1 MEENVTRGLFNLD
14 SLTEAA
20 KGKVIALDYYLL
32 KENKLNDIYSQEDID
47 LLKDNI
53 EEFQLSQP
61 IIVRKNADNSYTILS
76 GHRRY
81 KACRKIFAEN
91 KSLFFFDKEY
101 INQIPCIVDNK
112 QYKNEDDEFLAIV
125 SSNVARVLSTDE
137 RKKIYLKLKEIY
149 DRKCT
154 TGERPKGKE
163 REVISSWMGVTDR
176 TVQNYKNQLKLD
188 SVQKQN
194 NAAKIIK
201 RFTGIEK
208 LFTDIDMDDYDVE
221 DIDNIREVAIPA
233 INAVMSRLNININDL

>member
-20 KGKVIALDYYLL
+20 KGRVVAVDYYLL

-61 IIVRKNADNSYTILS
+61 LIVRKNNDNSYTILS

-81 KACRKIFAEN
+81 KACRNIFAEN

-101 INQIPCIVDNK
+101 VNQIPCIVDNK

-125 SSNVARVLSTDE
+125 SSNAARVLSSDE

-149 DRKCT
+149 DRKCAS
-154 TGERPKGKE
+154 GERPKGKE

-176 TVQNYKNQLKLD
+176 TVQNYKKQLKQN

-194 NAAKIIK
+194 DITKIIK
-201 RFTGIEK
+201 RFAGIER
-208 LFTDIDMDDYDVE
+208 LFTDIDINSYDDH

-233 INAVMSRLNININDL
+233 INAVMSRLNIDFKDL

>member
-1 MEENVTRGLFNLD
+1 MEENITKGLFNLD
-14 SLTEAA
+14 SLNEAA
-20 KGKVIALDYYLL
+20 KGRVTAIDYYLL
-32 KENKLNDIYSQEDID
+32 KENKLNSIYSQEDID
-47 LLKDNI
+47 LLKGNI

-61 IIVRKNADNSYTILS
+61 IIVRKNNDNSYMILS

-112 QYKNEDDEFLAIV
+112 QYRSEDDEFLAIV
-125 SSNVARVLSTDE
+125 SSNASRVLSADE

-149 DRKCT
+149 DRKCAV
-154 TGERPKGKE
+154 GERPKGKE

-176 TVQNYKNQLKLD
+176 TVQNYKKELKQD

-194 NAAKIIK
+194 DTSKIIK
-201 RFTGIEK
+201 RLTGIEK
-208 LFTDIDMDDYDVE
+208 SFTFIELDSYDEE
-221 DIDNIREVAIPA
+221 DIENIKEAAIPA
-233 INAVMSRLNININDL
+233 INTVMAALDINASDL